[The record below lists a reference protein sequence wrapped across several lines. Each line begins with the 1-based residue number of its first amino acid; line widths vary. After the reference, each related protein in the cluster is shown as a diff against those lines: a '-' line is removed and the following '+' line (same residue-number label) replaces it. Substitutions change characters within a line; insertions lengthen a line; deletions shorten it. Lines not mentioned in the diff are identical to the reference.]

1 MHLSARLITW
11 TPITQ
16 KQSATT
22 FFRKKNASHQVRQ
35 RDAGESLSLLQHLRL
50 RQLSG
55 QQRDSPLSRFLLWG
69 IYGSPPRSGYPPSQ
83 YRRGWVSQSVLL
95 RSQSRIHPVAVRS
108 PSWSLVVSLQHSS
121 RLSDTPAN
129 HLKGANIMSSQAT
142 QAPMQL
148 SHSWRRMLPGRILLL
163 GMLSGSV
170 YALLPQHQCP

>member
-1 MHLSARLITW
+1 LYTQNSQEPTKHLHLSARLITW

-148 SHSWRRMLPGRILLL
+148 SHSLRRMLP
-163 GMLSGSV
+163 
-170 YALLPQHQCP
+170 